1 MSNGNQI
8 SIDLDNSDILKAK
21 IKVIGVGGGGCNAI
35 QRMIEGNIQGVE
47 LIAANTDA
55 QALKNVAAPSKIQ
68 LGLKLT
74 KGLGAGS
81 NPEIGRKSAEESET
95 ELTEKLTGAEMIFV
109 TCGMGGG
116 TGTGAAPVVARIAK
130 DTGALVVAIVTKPFD
145 FEGNKRNEAAKKGIE
160 EIKKFVDAIIAIPNQ
175 KVLEISTKE
184 TEMEEAFRLVDDVLF
199 DSTRGISDIINV
211 PGKINVD
218 FADVRTIMKDAGQ
231 ALIGIGKSSGDN
243 RAKEAALKA
252 IKSPLL
258 DDISIEGAT
267 GLLVN
272 ISYGKSLK
280 INEPQIIA
288 TTIQELTGA
297 NVNLIQGIVSTN
309 NDSDEISVTVIATGF
324 PNLNPAKNGNNGIV
338 NKNIFGEET
347 TNNNKSPKQ
356 KTTQQPHTNNFNP
369 INPRNFTTQ
378 ENPSHNSRIYS
389 LDKVSKPISIPTGD
403 ELKDYDIPAINRIM
417 NQMGPTPVINTYHE
431 PVQVVAVQDERYD
444 YNEISLT
451 DTRRGIDIMNMS
463 GMTNFQR
470 SFR

>member
-35 QRMIEGNIQGVE
+35 QRMLEGNIQGVE

-55 QALKNVAAPSKIQ
+55 QALKNVGAPSKIQ

-95 ELTEKLTGAEMIFV
+95 ELAEKLSGAEMIFV

-116 TGTGAAPVVARIAK
+116 TGTGAAPVVARIAQ

-145 FEGNKRNEAAKKGIE
+145 FEGSKRNEAAKKGIE

-231 ALIGIGKSSGDN
+231 ALIGIGKATGDN

-280 INEPQIIA
+280 VNEPQIIA
-288 TTIQELTGA
+288 TTIQELTGS
-297 NVNLIQGIVSTN
+297 NVNLIQGIVNTN
-309 NDSDEISVTVIATGF
+309 NDSDELSVTVIATGF
-324 PNLNPAKNGNNGIV
+324 PNLNPGKSENNGIV

-347 TNNNKSPKQ
+347 NYLNTK
-356 KTTQQPHTNNFNP
+356 QQPKKNPTNSNSFQP
-369 INPRNFTTQ
+369 IHPRNFPSQ
-378 ENPSHNSRIYS
+378 EANSIDPRSYALEKIA
-389 LDKVSKPISIPTGD
+389 KPISIPSGD
-403 ELKDYDIPAINRIM
+403 ELKEYETPAIHRIM
-417 NQMGPTPVINTYHE
+417 NQMGSSTDIKTYNE
-431 PVQVVAVQDERYD
+431 LAEVAAYERQDYT
-444 YNEISLT
+444 EISLT

-463 GMTNFQR
+463 SMTNLQR
-470 SFR
+470 SFK